1 MFLPAAKWTG
11 EVFQF
16 YKVRLKQADE
26 REHGGNDLIS
36 ILQSPIKAECL
47 RGQPYRKEI
56 SILQSPIKALPTHR
70 WKHRT
75 SISILQSPIKAHIV
89 RCFKAG
95 FWISILQSPIKAKG
109 VGLQFARLV
118 RFQFYK
124 VRLKHSYWRRV
135 IISSFVFQFYKVR
148 LKQFC
153 FDSLPLN
160 RGDFNSTKSD

>member
-124 VRLKHSYWRRV
+124 VRLKHSY
-135 IISSFVFQFYKVR
+135 
-148 LKQFC
+148 
-153 FDSLPLN
+153 
-160 RGDFNSTKSD
+160 